1 MTTSTRR
8 LFSALAVLVV
18 IGLLALA
25 ALALWPT
32 HTRSIASLSND
43 APDSQLVERGRY
55 LAMAGDCIACHTAKT
70 ADAKPFSGGLAV
82 ASPIGNIYSTNITP
96 DKDTGIGNYSLDD
109 FERALR
115 HGITPAGGTLYP
127 AMPYPSYAR
136 LTDEDV
142 AAMYAFFMHGV
153 EPAHEEN
160 RKADIKWPLSM
171 RWPLTIWRRLYGP
184 EVAQGGFDAGRYDD
198 PQVARGA
205 YLVQGLGHCGAC
217 HTPRAVTLQEKG
229 MDDFSD
235 LYLAGG
241 PVIDGWVAVNL
252 RGNHADGLGNWSKE
266 DIIATLRGA
275 RNPHGAVVGS
285 PMHDV
290 VIHSTQGMSDEDLQ
304 AVASYLKTL
313 KPAAATPSSYT
324 ASDDTAK
331 ALTTG
336 QDIGRGGALYAD
348 NCAACHR
355 SNGKGNVHA
364 FPPIAGNPSVLA
376 ENPASLIRLVL
387 TGSMLPSTKA
397 APSNLGMPGF
407 AWRLSD
413 GEVAEL
419 VSFIRNGWG
428 NKASTVNAAQVAGV
442 RKALDEEKEA
452 AEKHAAR

>member
-1 MTTSTRR
+1 MTTFSRR
-8 LFSALAVLVV
+8 FFSVIFILLVLGVV
-18 IGLLALA
+18 TVLSV
-25 ALALWPT
+25 ALWPT
-32 HTRSIASLSND
+32 STRSLAAMNTD
-43 APDSQLVERGRY
+43 APDAQLIERGRY
-55 LAMAGDCIACHTAKT
+55 LAMAGDCIACHTGKAP
-70 ADAKPFSGGLAV
+70 DAKPFAGGLAV

-96 DKDTGIGNYSLDD
+96 DKDTGIGNYTLDD

-115 HGITPAGGTLYP
+115 HGITPGGGTLYP
-127 AMPYPSYAR
+127 AMPYPSYAK

-142 AAMYAFFMHGV
+142 AAMYAYFMHGV

-171 RWPLTIWRRLYGP
+171 RWPLAIWRKIYGP
-184 EVAQGGFDAGRYDD
+184 EVADGGFEAGRYDD

-229 MDDFSD
+229 LDDFSD

-252 RGNHADGLGNWSKE
+252 RGNVADGLGGWSKE
-266 DIIATLRGA
+266 DIVATLRGA
-275 RNPHGAVVGS
+275 RNPHGAVLGS

-290 VIHSTQGMSDEDLQ
+290 VIHSTQGMSDEDLL

-313 KPAAATPSSYT
+313 KPASATPSSYT
-324 ASDDTAK
+324 ASEDTAK
-331 ALTTG
+331 ALTNG

-355 SNGKGNVHA
+355 SDGKGNAHA

-376 ENPASLIRLVL
+376 ENPASLIRVVL
-387 TGSMLPSTKA
+387 TGSMLPSTKT

-413 GEVAEL
+413 AEVAEL
-419 VSFIRNGWG
+419 VTFIRNGWG
-428 NKASTVNAAQVAGV
+428 NKASSVDTGQVASV
-442 RKALDEEKEA
+442 RTSLDKEKQE
-452 AEKHAAR
+452 AEKQATR